1 MPPDEQEG
9 RPGGDTETADQKTS
23 HDQATSATDSN
34 RSGRHRLPRINVSH
48 TAAIDLDGHFGSCR
62 STVPP
67 APAGSPV
74 IGYAEAQ
81 GSYLAAGWTAPL
93 PLKRG
98 TKGPP
103 PSGFTGK
110 TGAYPNEIDLAV
122 WRETV
127 SDGNLALRLPDRVE
141 VAGQLWS
148 VIGLDEDHYG
158 GKTGAQTIAEGEKR
172 YGLLPPTP
180 YSTSRT
186 DGSRIRLYR
195 IPAGIKLHGV
205 LKFGDLN
212 IGDVEIIQYHHRYM
226 LCWPS
231 IHDKTGW
238 MYQWFD
244 AHGVVMD
251 GPPRVEDIAVLPAP
265 WIEGLRIDKPH
276 NNSQPHA
283 ANKTAPPKREASI
296 LNVTEAMTE
305 GQPSP
310 KVARRLAEALTDL
323 PQGLSRHDTVRDHV
337 MALLR
342 YGRNG
347 EPGVEVALRTLY
359 CCFVDAVAADRVGG
373 EAEAEAEFIRMVS
386 NAEAL
391 LASEPTQDTADI
403 DTEPVPLTQT
413 VAVPVWPVDALP
425 KSIADMV
432 NAVAEATQTDPAMPA
447 TSVLS
452 ALSACTGGHAEIEIR
467 SGWREPLC
475 LYTATIA
482 APGERKSAVQMFM
495 TRPIHDVE
503 RQLVADTAADRLA
516 AEERKQ
522 VATKAVE
529 RQRNAAARADGEQ
542 AQAAFDAVIGAAQIA
557 DGIQVPPVPRLLADD
572 CTPEAAASLLAEQ
585 GGRLAIISAEGGIF
599 DIIAGRYSPKAMP
612 NMDLWLKGHSGDPLR
627 VDRKGRPSEHIPRP
641 ALTLGLM
648 IQPAVLHA
656 IAANQQFR
664 GRGFLARILY
674 ARPISKVGHRKI
686 PATPI
691 DPQVEQTYGATLKKL
706 AGGMRGWVGD
716 PAVLIL
722 TPGAQEEMRRVEA
735 AVEPTLAGDGELAS
749 LADWGGKLVG
759 AVARIAGILHL
770 AEHGAEKG
778 PREPV
783 SAQTIVAAERIG
795 EYYKASAINA
805 FTEMGTDQGTADA
818 IYLLERIRYLGQ
830 DEVSERDLYRAAK
843 RLKTKQDLRPPLDRL
858 IDQGYLVRL
867 PTPES
872 TGGRPASARYRVTK
886 LPEGP
891 KG

>member
-1 MPPDEQEG
+1 M
-9 RPGGDTETADQKTS
+9 
-23 HDQATSATDSN
+23 
-34 RSGRHRLPRINVSH
+34 
-48 TAAIDLDGHFGSCR
+48 
-62 STVPP
+62 
-67 APAGSPV
+67 
-74 IGYAEAQ
+74 GYAEAQ
-81 GSYLAAGWTAPL
+81 GSYLAAGWNAPL
-93 PLKRG
+93 PLKRA
-98 TKGPP
+98 TKWPP

-122 WRETV
+122 WRETFC
-127 SDGNLALRLPDRVE
+127 DGNLALRLPDEVE

-158 GKTGAQTIAEGEKR
+158 GKTGAETIAEGEKR
-172 YGLLPPTP
+172 YGLLPLTP
-180 YSTSRT
+180 HSTSRK

-205 LKFGDLN
+205 LKFSDLN

-238 MYQWFD
+238 LYQWFD
-244 AHGVVMD
+244 ANGMVME
-251 GPPRVEDIAVLPAP
+251 GPPRVEDLAVLPTP

-276 NNSQPHA
+276 NNSQPHSAKKA
-283 ANKTAPPKREASI
+283 ATPKREASI
-296 LNVTEAMTE
+296 LNVTDAMTE

-310 KVARRLAEALTDL
+310 KVAQRLAEALADL
-323 PQGLSRHDTVRDHV
+323 AQGLSRHDTVRDHV
-337 MALLR
+337 LGLLR

-347 EPGVEVALRTLY
+347 EPGVEVALRTLC
-359 CCFVDAVAADRVGG
+359 CCFVAAVASDRVGG
-373 EAEAEAEFIRMVS
+373 EPEAEAEFMRMVT
-386 NAEAL
+386 NAEGL
-391 LASEPTQDTADI
+391 LAAEPPEPFAWPGPKPNFGSQRQEVDGDEQDKSDEQAD
-403 DTEPVPLTQT
+403 DDSEPVPLTQT
-413 VAVPVWPVDALP
+413 VGVPPWPGDALP
-425 KSIADMV
+425 RPIADMV
-432 NAVAEATQTDPAMPA
+432 DAVAEATQTDPAMPA
-447 TSVLS
+447 TSALS

-475 LYTATIA
+475 IYTATIA

-495 TRPIHDVE
+495 TRPIHEVE
-503 RQLVADTAADRLA
+503 RQLVADGAADRMA

-529 RQRNAAARADGEQ
+529 RQRNVAARAEGDD
-542 AQAAFDAVIGAAQIA
+542 AHRAAFDEVIGAAQIA
-557 DGIQVPPVPRLLADD
+557 DGIEVPPVPRLLADD
-572 CTPEAAASLLAEQ
+572 ITPEAAASLLAEQ

-599 DIIAGRYSPKAMP
+599 DIIAGRYSPKAVP

-627 VDRKGRPSEHIPRP
+627 VDRKGRPPEHIPRP

-648 IQPAVLHA
+648 IQPSVLGA

-674 ARPISKVGHRKI
+674 ARPRSKVGHRKT
-686 PATPI
+686 PAQPV
-691 DPQVEQTYGATLKKL
+691 DPEVETSYGTSLREL
-706 AGGMRGWVGD
+706 ARGMRGWGGD
-716 PAVLIL
+716 PAVLTL
-722 TPGAQEEMRRVEA
+722 TEDAQQQIQRIEA

-749 LADWGGKLVG
+749 LADWGAKYVG
-759 AVARIAGILHL
+759 AVARIAGMLHL

-783 SAQTIVAAERIG
+783 SAKTVVAAARIG

-843 RLKTKQDLRPPLDRL
+843 RFKMKQALRPPLDRL
-858 IDQGYLVRL
+858 IDEGYLVRL

-872 TGGRPASARYRVTK
+872 TGGRPASMRYRVTK
-886 LPEGP
+886 GSEGP